1 MRMKKVHLLMQLKRT
16 VGCQRVTETKW
27 RQAGEAVED
36 KGKGEAVLMNEAL
49 LEEALGLSMAK
60 ARAEV
65 AFGAT
70 WGTGVR
76 IGNGGS

>member
-1 MRMKKVHLLMQLKRT
+1 
-16 VGCQRVTETKW
+16 
-27 RQAGEAVED
+27 
-36 KGKGEAVLMNEAL
+36 VLTHEVL

-60 ARAEV
+60 AGAEV

-76 IGNGGS
+76 IGSGGSGWSGLGVFFFFF

>member
-1 MRMKKVHLLMQLKRT
+1 
-16 VGCQRVTETKW
+16 
-27 RQAGEAVED
+27 
-36 KGKGEAVLMNEAL
+36 VLTHEAL

-76 IGNGGS
+76 IGSGGSGGIGLGVEGRLRAQFGGC